1 MARIILMSGKGGVG
15 KTTVAAATAL
25 AAAQHGY
32 RTLVISFDLA
42 HSLSDVFDLPRTL
55 FDHRKGMPCPVADRL
70 DMQEVDVQEE
80 IERHWGNVY
89 KYFAAV
95 FTATGV
101 PPLVGEELALFAGG
115 EDVVPLMY
123 LNKKFPEN

>member
-42 HSLSDVFDLPRTL
+42 NSLSDVFDLPRTL
-55 FDHRKGMPCPVADRL
+55 FDQHKGMPSPVAKHL

-80 IERHWGNVY
+80 VEHHWGNVY
-89 KYFAAV
+89 KYFAG
-95 FTATGV
+95 GV
-101 PPLVGEELALFAGG
+101 YLDGVASPRGRGISHCAGR
-115 EDVVPLMY
+115 
-123 LNKKFPEN
+123 